1 MDEPEVQ
8 YLLQPSFECLGS
20 SKPNIFMIVMTLSAP
35 KNFEAR
41 NFVRNSIKKWSDAT
55 SREEGSL
62 TIYPK
67 LQDLKDYTTVLKT
80 LTMFFSYSI
89 PF

>member
-8 YLLQPSFECLGS
+8 YLLQPSFECLRS
-20 SKPNIFMIVMTLSAP
+20 NKPSIFMIVMTLSAP

-55 SREEGSL
+55 SRKEGSSIIYHKNLDIFIITILCSL
-62 TIYPK
+62 T
-67 LQDLKDYTTVLKT
+67 L
-80 LTMFFSYSI
+80 S
-89 PF
+89 

>member
-20 SKPNIFMIVMTLSAP
+20 NKPSIFMIVMTLSAP

-41 NFVRNSIKKWSDAT
+41 KIDPFGNR
-55 SREEGSL
+55 L
-62 TIYPK
+62 TFT
-67 LQDLKDYTTVLKT
+67 DTRC
-80 LTMFFSYSI
+80 S
-89 PF
+89 

>member
-20 SKPNIFMIVMTLSAP
+20 NKSSIFMIVMTLSAP

-55 SREEGSL
+55 SRKEGSSI
-62 TIYPK
+62 IYHK
-67 LQDLKDYTTVLKT
+67 NLDIFK
-80 LTMFFSYSI
+80 FFVA
-89 PF
+89 